1 MKLKIFSKLTALL
14 GVLFSCVVGAESSL
28 SAQQWLVKMTE
39 AQRQLN
45 YEMIFIN
52 GSALDVHSFRYRHW
66 LQDDRRFA
74 QLTTLDDT
82 PEEIIL
88 RDNLISYFRAN
99 AQSFSLQGKA
109 IVDYLPTLIRSN
121 VEHLSQY
128 YDFVDIGR
136 YRIAERIVKGIRIL
150 PKDDFRDQYVAFIDE
165 QTGLLLQSH
174 LLDRDGNL
182 LEQFRVVNLQDVGN
196 LQEWNE
202 YVHNTA
208 YPPLVLNDE
217 AVTIAQLDWS
227 PSWLPNGF
235 RLVKQEVRDFD
246 LSGTEKI
253 ESQLYTD
260 GLFSF
265 ILYRTNAVS
274 AVPLDNVW
282 LSDFNTIYSETF
294 NGKEIT
300 FVGRLP
306 ISTAKRIVKD
316 IRFK

>member
-1 MKLKIFSKLTALL
+1 MKLRIFSKLTALL
-14 GVLFSCVVGAESSL
+14 GLLFSSAVWAENLL

-39 AQRQLN
+39 AQQQLN
-45 YEMIFIN
+45 YEMTFIS
-52 GSALDVHSFRYRHW
+52 GSAIDVNSLRYRHW
-66 LQDDRRFA
+66 VQDDRHFA

-88 RDNLISYFRAN
+88 RNNVISYFRAN
-99 AQSFSLQGKA
+99 AQPFSLQGKA
-109 IVDYLPTLIRSN
+109 IVDYLPTLVRTNI
-121 VEHLSQY
+121 EHLSQY

-136 YRIAERIVKGIRIL
+136 YRVAERIVKGIRIL

-182 LEQFRVVNLQDVGN
+182 LEQFRVVNLQEVS
-196 LQEWNE
+196 QTTEWSE
-202 YVHNTA
+202 YLNNTT
-208 YPPLVLNDE
+208 YPPLVLDNE
-217 AVTIAQLDWS
+217 AVTRGQLSWS
-227 PSWLPNGF
+227 PTWLPSGF
-235 RLVKQEVRDFD
+235 QLVKQEVRDFD
-246 LSGTEKI
+246 LLGTEKI

-265 ILYRTNAVS
+265 ILYRTDAVS
-274 AVPLDNVW
+274 AVPLDKVW

-316 IRFK
+316 IR